1 MGTATLK
8 TTELG
13 NTDLQITR
21 VGFGAWAIGG
31 GGWEFG
37 WGPQEDEQSVAAIHR
52 ALEHG
57 VNWIDTAAAYGFG
70 RSEQVVGRALEG
82 LSERPY
88 VFTKCS
94 LLEGPGRRVMHSLKR
109 DSVLREAEASL
120 ERLGIG
126 AIDLYQIHWPNP
138 VEDIEEGWAAL
149 AELKEQGLVRHIGVS
164 NFDVGQMRRIQPVA
178 PIETL
183 QPPYNLIERDVEEDV
198 LPFARSEGMGV
209 IVYSPMGSG
218 MLTGRMTR
226 ERIAGLPEDDWRKRD
241 PRFNEPELS
250 QNLELVERLKAV
262 ADRHGTV
269 PGAVAIAWALRN
281 SAVDGAIVGFRS
293 PEQVD
298 PLLPAAALEL
308 SDEDINLIEAGRR

>member
-31 GGWEFG
+31 GGWEFA

-241 PRFNEPELS
+241 PRFNEPRLS

-298 PLLPAAALEL
+298 PLLPAAALEP